1 MMKLVNSVEILAV
14 ETTGNMEDVALK
26 IAKDFA
32 KYFGGFNMYDGQG
45 GWMNASGELITEKHI
60 KVQASFGEAKE
71 HAQDVGTD
79 YTDVVGTI
87 YSAVFSASKNQD
99 AVSLKLNDD
108 LYIIDTDKLYGTD
121 SEAMEKA
128 SEVLKL
134 VEEAVEASIK

>member
-14 ETTGNMEDVALK
+14 ETTGNMEEVALK

-71 HAQDVGTD
+71 CE
-79 YTDVVGTI
+79 DVVGTI
-87 YSAVFSASKNQD
+87 YSAVFSASKKQD